1 MAEGGGDEG
10 DENPFSY
17 KNFVQIKDKNILT
30 PENDDEFVNSS
41 QNNDVSDGTNALYP
55 ENEFPCP
62 VGQPVEQD
70 GKSKPKKKSADGN
83 PFSFKKFLAHSGSK
97 NRRHNGPAH
106 DLPDFVQDHYFGDT
120 SRDRNVLDLDLPNYL
135 LSSNYVS
142 GACDLNNSK
151 NDLSNHDVQERRRT
165 LLGENQIRNELTN
178 NSPNIENDLSFKTE
192 SADSQPQL
200 ASSLPDFLSDGAFVN
215 GNDNSRYPAITVQ
228 VNQGRQMAALQIN
241 GDTELELRRLRDEN
255 CELRRELCKAQ
266 QQAAKEANRVN
277 KVLKEMEEKQK
288 CEKEETED
296 LEKMIQQVEANLETT
311 TLRATKAESMVSKLK
326 QDLKLMQKQMQA
338 LQKEN
343 EMLQSGDVG
352 AASLKQRTFSA
363 SEQLAT
369 VATSAEQSLR
379 QLLSGV
385 DSLRLLSAVLAS
397 ADKVQEDSCD
407 NPEGNS

>member
-17 KNFVQIKDKNILT
+17 KNFVHTKDKNILT
-30 PENDDEFVNSS
+30 PQNDDEFVRSS
-41 QNNDVSDGTNALYP
+41 QGNDILDGTNAL
-55 ENEFPCP
+55 FPDNDFTSP
-62 VGQPVEQD
+62 VCQPAEQD
-70 GKSKPKKKSADGN
+70 GKSKPKKKSSDGN

-120 SRDRNVLDLDLPNYL
+120 SRDRNVLDLDLPNCI

-142 GACDLNNSK
+142 GASDLNNSK
-151 NDLSNHDVQERRRT
+151 NDLSNHEAQERRRT

-178 NSPNIENDLSFKTE
+178 TSPNIENDLSFKTE
-192 SADSQPQL
+192 SEDSQPQL

-215 GNDNSRYPAITVQ
+215 NNDNTRYPAITVQ

-241 GDTELELRRLRDEN
+241 GDTELELRRLREEN
-255 CELRRELCKAQ
+255 CELRKELCKAQ

-288 CEKEETED
+288 CEKQETED
-296 LEKMIQQVEANLETT
+296 LEKIIQQVEANLETT

-326 QDLKLMQKQMQA
+326 QDMKLLQKQIQT

-343 EMLQSGDVG
+343 EILQSGDLG
-352 AASLKQRTFSA
+352 TAYLKQKTFSA

-369 VATSAEQSLR
+369 VAASAEQSLR

-385 DSLRLLSAVLAS
+385 DSLRMLSAVLAS
-397 ADKVQEDSCD
+397 ADKVQEESCD
-407 NPEGNS
+407 NQKGNS